1 MCLLINCGINY
12 LNNSPNK
19 KVVHIFNIIRIIFVI
34 LWSSA
39 FITSKI
45 IVDNAPPF
53 LSLSIRFGVVAFFFF
68 MFFLLFSNKKQIS
81 LKAFVDASISGL
93 LFHGIYLGSVFFA
106 LSKGI
111 SASLIALI
119 VSLQPIITS
128 FLAKIYLNETLT
140 KYQWIGIFLGFGGAS
155 IIVISDLIGDLS
167 AIAFFAGI
175 IGLISSSLA
184 IIWQK
189 RIGSNLSLS
198 GNNFLQALSAS
209 FFHFLVNL
217 CFEDFLI
224 NFSKDFLLA
233 MSWQIFAVSLGA
245 FLILMW
251 LLENNKANETS
262 TLFFLVPPVSALLA
276 YLILK
281 EKFIFVDYLGLFLS
295 CLGVFIVSEFQKIR
309 KKN

>member
-1 MCLLINCGINY
+1 MINY
-12 LNNSPNK
+12 LNSSLNK
-19 KVVHIFNIIRIIFVI
+19 KVVQIFNIIPIIFVI

-53 LSLSIRFGVVAFFFF
+53 VSLSIRFGIVAFFFF
-68 MFFLLFSNKKQIS
+68 LFFIFFSKNKKIS
-81 LKAFVDASISGL
+81 FKAFIDASISGL
-93 LFHGIYLGSVFFA
+93 LFHGIYLGGVFFA
-106 LSKGI
+106 FSKGI
-111 SASLIALI
+111 SATLIALI
-119 VSLQPIITS
+119 VSLQPILTS

-140 KYQWIGIFLGFGGAS
+140 KYQWIGIFLGFSGAS

-189 RIGSNLSLS
+189 KIGSNLSLS

-209 FFHFLVNL
+209 IFHLLLAL
-217 CFEDFLI
+217 CFEEFFI
-224 NFSKDFLLA
+224 NFSNDFILA

-251 LLENNKANETS
+251 LLENNKANQTS

-281 EKFIFVDYLGLFLS
+281 EKFIFVDFLGLFLS
-295 CLGVFIVSEFQKIR
+295 CLGVFIVSKIKKR
-309 KKN
+309 KIK